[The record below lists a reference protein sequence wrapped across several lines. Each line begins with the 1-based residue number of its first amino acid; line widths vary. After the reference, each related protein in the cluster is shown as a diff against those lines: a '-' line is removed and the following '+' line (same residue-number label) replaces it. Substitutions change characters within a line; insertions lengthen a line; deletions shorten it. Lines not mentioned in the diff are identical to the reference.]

1 MLSRK
6 VLIVPVLITAL
17 SALGYARL
25 PQKALPQNDNFQ
37 DTSRKARQL
46 VTEAK
51 VSALKLKDSFQR
63 GLVLD
68 EIGAAEAKLGDL
80 DAAVETANQAYPNT
94 MATLTAIGEQL
105 GESNDY
111 LKAEAI
117 RPKLKGGGSSTVFAF
132 MAQQQARKGNIAEAL
147 RITDKIQ
154 APEVRSDALEWIGQQ
169 QIASRDYAGAQRTFA
184 LAKAADPN
192 RHSSPDDMEVMLAE
206 AQLAQGNTEEALV
219 AVSSMKSPEVRFLT
233 MLAFAEVLSR
243 KGDKVRASAWLE
255 DALRQLPTGPAH
267 DFSRYFTIPL
277 RVKLGQKERA
287 LREVA
292 ALSADFRVKGY
303 LAMAVVCAEM
313 NDLAC
318 VQTAVEAM
326 KSGIT
331 SESEAERR
339 SDFGSNLMIL
349 NVTAAL
355 IDNGQLEAASR
366 LLAPIEQPHDDGSWK
381 SFIQPHAQLQ
391 RVFILAQQNNFKEA
405 RALALNMQPDS
416 VSDVQRG
423 TALRTIAILQTNR
436 SGVALSQSWASALTD
451 HEDRAY
457 ALLGIAQALLKTGDV
472 KLHYSAIQIH

>member
-1 MLSRK
+1 VFV
-6 VLIVPVLITAL
+6 VLFLIITF
-17 SALGYARL
+17 SASGYARL
-25 PQKALPQNDNFQ
+25 PQKAPPPNDNLQ
-37 DTSRKARQL
+37 HESGTARQL
-46 VTEAK
+46 VAEAK
-51 VSALKLKDSFQR
+51 VSALKIKNSFQR

-68 EIGAAEAKLGDL
+68 EIGAAEAKFGDL
-80 DAAVETANQAYPNT
+80 DAAVETVNQAYPNT

-105 GESNDY
+105 GESSNY

-132 MAQQQARKGNIAEAL
+132 MARQQAKKGNIAEAL
-147 RITDKIQ
+147 GTTDKIQ

-192 RHSSPDDMEVMLAE
+192 RHSSPDDVEVMLAE
-206 AQLAQGNTEEALV
+206 AQLAEGNTEEARLTL
-219 AVSSMKSPEVRFLT
+219 SSMKSPEARFLT
-233 MLAFAEVLSR
+233 MFAFAEVLSR
-243 KGDKVRASAWLE
+243 KGDKVSASAWLE
-255 DALRQLPTGPAH
+255 DALLQLPTAPAN

-277 RVKLGQKERA
+277 RVRLGQKERA
-287 LREVA
+287 LRDVA
-292 ALSADFRVKGY
+292 TLSADFRIKGY

-313 NDLAC
+313 KDLAC
-318 VQTAVEAM
+318 VHTAVAAM
-326 KSGIT
+326 KSAT
-331 SESEAERR
+331 KSDREAERR
-339 SDFGSNLMIL
+339 SDFGLNLMIL
-349 NVTAAL
+349 DVTAAL

-366 LLAPIEQPHDDGSWK
+366 LLAPIEQRHDDGSWK
-381 SFIQPHAQLQ
+381 RFIEPHAQLQ
-391 RVFILAQQNNFKEA
+391 RVFVLAQQNNFKEA

-423 TALRTIAILQTNR
+423 TALCTIALLQTNT